1 MQKIRLT
8 ASYFGRVF
16 RRIKSRYP
24 KSLLDSLLSDKVLN
38 TLSTR
43 WGKENETRAV
53 DENEQLTS
61 LRTEKCGL
69 YINPRC
75 CWLGASP
82 YRIVSDE
89 KENSPGLVEIKCPY
103 SARNMTI
110 IRVCRAEVIMCNTEG
125 RKAASEENTQVSG
138 QIGITG
144 RLWCDFVLLTTKGI
158 DYERIYFDKT
168 QWKSCVASLILVH

>member
-1 MQKIRLT
+1 M
-8 ASYFGRVF
+8 
-16 RRIKSRYP
+16 
-24 KSLLDSLLSDKVLN
+24 N

-43 WGKENETRAV
+43 WGKENESKAV
-53 DENEQLTS
+53 DEYEQLTS

-82 YRIVSDE
+82 DRIVSDE

-110 IRVCRAEVIMCNTEG
+110 SEYAEQKSSCVTLTDGKLYLRREHPYYY
-125 RKAASEENTQVSG
+125 QVLG
-138 QIGITG
+138 QMGITG
-144 RLWCDFVLLTTKGI
+144 RLWCDFVLWTPKGI
-158 DYERIYFDKT
+158 DYERIYFDET
-168 QWKSCVASLILVH
+168 QWKSCVASLTEFYFGTLIEDLRFGK